1 MKHFLHAA
9 SFLLGIS
16 VVGAQ
21 TVAVTDADI
30 NAGQTVNWVNTNTYL
45 LDGPVYVEAGATLN
59 IQAGTVIKG
68 KVQSQGAPA
77 SALFIS
83 RGGKINAV
91 GTPTQPIIFT
101 AEADVVANPAD
112 LDETDR
118 GLWGG
123 LVVLGY
129 GLAKNGGV
137 DTFQVEGVAGNE
149 PRALMGGTNN
159 ADNSGT
165 LKYVSIRHAGFEIG
179 PGNELNGLTLGAVGS
194 GTTLEYIEVF
204 ACSDD
209 GIEFFGGAVNLKYAV
224 SSMNSDDSFDWD
236 LGYRGKG
243 QFWFAIQ
250 ASDEGNHLF
259 ELDGAIPDG
268 GPLWSQA
275 TLFNATL
282 IGSGAANT
290 TNPNNTISLLFRD
303 ATGGF
308 LNNSIVYDYAKKGL
322 EVEDLA
328 AASGIDS
335 YKRMQDG
342 DLAFNNNIWY
352 AFGAGNTLDTAG
364 FLKVTNASTSEDGD
378 CSDLIA
384 HLGSKGNAV
393 ADPGL
398 LSIARTAINMLDPR
412 PDGNVAQVTSNLFA
426 YPNNDPFF
434 TPVTYK
440 GAFAPNGTEW
450 LRGWTALDQNGYLK
464 VNSSIEVAQNQVN
477 VYPNPASS
485 VVTVSLNGTAQSAQV
500 VLSDIAGKIILTANG
515 NTQGMNLDLSTVP
528 AGMYVLNVHTATG
541 TGAVKL
547 VVNH

>member
-1 MKHFLHAA
+1 MKNFLHAA
-9 SFLLGIS
+9 SFLIGIS

-21 TVAVTDADI
+21 TVTVTDADI

-45 LDGPVYVEAGATLN
+45 LDGPVYVESGAVLN
-59 IQAGTVIKG
+59 IQAGTIIKG
-68 KVQSQGAPA
+68 KAQAQGAPA

-83 RGGKINAV
+83 RGGKINAI
-91 GTPTQPIIFT
+91 GTASQPIVFT
-101 AEADVVANPAD
+101 AEADSVADPAD

-123 LVVLGY
+123 VVILGY
-129 GLAKNGGV
+129 GITKNNGV
-137 DTFQVEGVAGNE
+137 DTFQVEGVAGSE

-194 GTTLEYIEVF
+194 GTTLENIEVY

-209 GIEFFGGAVNLKYAV
+209 GFEFFGGAAQLKYAV

-250 ASDEGNHLF
+250 AADQGNHLF
-259 ELDGAIPDG
+259 EVDGAIPDA
-268 GPLWSQA
+268 GPVWSQP
-275 TLFNATL
+275 TVFNATL
-282 IGSGAANT
+282 IGSGETNT
-290 TNPNNTISLLFRD
+290 TNTQNTIGLLWRD
-303 ATGGF
+303 ATGGY
-308 LNNSIVYDYAKKGL
+308 LNNSIVFDYGQKGI

-342 DLAFNNNIWY
+342 ELALNNNVWY
-352 AFGAGNTLDTAG
+352 GFGKGNTLDTAG
-364 FLKVTNASTSEDGD
+364 FIKVTNATTSEDGD
-378 CSDLIA
+378 CSDLIT
-384 HLGSKGNAV
+384 HLGSKGNSVIA
-393 ADPGL
+393 PGL
-398 LSIARTAINMLDPR
+398 LSISRTANNMLDPR
-412 PDGNVAQVTSNLFA
+412 PDGNVAQITSNLFT

-450 LRGWTALDQNGYLK
+450 LRGWTALDKNGYLK
-464 VNSSIEVAQNQVN
+464 VNSSIEVTENPVS
-477 VYPNPASS
+477 VYPNPATSM
-485 VVTVSLNGTAQSAQV
+485 VTVSMKGSSAAEV
-500 VLSDIAGKIILTANG
+500 VMTDLAGKTIMTANG
-515 NTQGMNLDLSTVP
+515 NSQGIALDLSNVP
-528 AGMYVLNVHTATG
+528 AGMYVLSIHTANG
-541 TGAVKL
+541 TGSVKL
-547 VVNH
+547 VVNK

>member
-1 MKHFLHAA
+1 MKHFLHAVTL
-9 SFLLGIS
+9 LLGTS
-16 VVGAQ
+16 VAVAQ
-21 TVAVTDADI
+21 TVTVTDADI
-30 NAGQTVNWVNTNTYL
+30 NAGQTVNWVNTNTYV

-59 IQAGTVIKG
+59 IQAGTIIKG
-68 KVQSQGAPA
+68 KAQAQGAPA

-91 GTPTQPIIFT
+91 GTPSQPIIFT
-101 AEADVVANPAD
+101 AEADDVTNPAD

-123 LVVLGY
+123 VVILGY
-129 GLAKNGGV
+129 GITKNAGV

-149 PRALMGGTNN
+149 PRALMGGTDNT
-159 ADNSGT
+159 DNSGT

-209 GIEFFGGAVNLKYAV
+209 GVEFFGGAAHLKYAV

-250 ASDEGNHLF
+250 AADEGNHLF
-259 ELDGAIPDG
+259 EVDGAIPDG
-268 GPLWSQA
+268 GPVWAQP
-275 TLFNATL
+275 TVFNATL

-290 TNPNNTISLLFRD
+290 TNSNNTIALLWRD
-303 ATGGF
+303 ATGGY
-308 LNNSIVYDYAKKGL
+308 LNNSIVYDYANKGL

-328 AASGIDS
+328 MASGIDS

-342 DLAFNNNIWY
+342 ELAFNNNVWY

-364 FLKVTNASTSEDGD
+364 FIKVTNASTSEDAD
-378 CSDLIA
+378 CSDLIT

-393 ADPGL
+393 TDPGL
-398 LSIARTAINMLDPR
+398 LSIGRTANNMLDPR
-412 PDGNVAQVTSNLFA
+412 PDGNVAQITSNLFT

-464 VNSSIEVAQNQVN
+464 VNSSIAVQQNQVS
-477 VYPNPASS
+477 VFPNPASS
-485 VVTVSLNGTAQSAQV
+485 QV
-500 VLSDIAGKIILTANG
+500 VVAMQGASENARVIMTDMTGKTTAVAEG
-515 NTQGMNLDLSTVP
+515 NSNYISIDLSSVS
-528 AGMYVLNVHTATG
+528 AGMYVLHVHTSTRTG
-541 TGAVKL
+541 NVKL
-547 VVNH
+547 VVNK

>member
-1 MKHFLHAA
+1 MKYFLHAA
-9 SFLLGIS
+9 TLLLGTS
-16 VVGAQ
+16 VAVAQ
-21 TVAVTDADI
+21 TVTVTDADI
-30 NAGQTVNWVNTNTYL
+30 NAGQTVNWVNTNTYV

-59 IQAGTVIKG
+59 IQAGTIIKG
-68 KVQSQGAPA
+68 KAQNQGAPA

-91 GTPTQPIIFT
+91 GTPSQPIIFT
-101 AEADVVANPAD
+101 AEADDVNDPAD

-123 LVVLGY
+123 VVILGY
-129 GLAKNGGV
+129 GITKNAGV

-149 PRALMGGTNN
+149 PRALMGGTDNT
-159 ADNSGT
+159 DNSGT

-209 GIEFFGGAVNLKYAV
+209 GIEFFGGAANLKYAV

-250 ASDEGNHLF
+250 AADEGNHLF
-259 ELDGAIPDG
+259 EVDGAIPDA
-268 GPLWSQA
+268 GPVWAQP
-275 TLFNATL
+275 TVFNATL

-290 TNPNNTISLLFRD
+290 TNSNNTIALLWRD
-303 ATGGF
+303 ATGGY
-308 LNNSIVYDYAKKGL
+308 LNNSIVYDYANKGL

-328 AASGIDS
+328 MASGIDS

-342 DLAFNNNIWY
+342 ELAFNNNVWY

-364 FLKVTNASTSEDGD
+364 FIKVTNASTSEDAD
-378 CSDLIA
+378 CSDLIT

-393 ADPGL
+393 TDPGL
-398 LSIARTAINMLDPR
+398 LSIGRTANNMLDPR
-412 PDGNVAQVTSNLFA
+412 PDGNVAQITSNLFT

-464 VNSSIEVAQNQVN
+464 VNSSIAVQQNQISVF
-477 VYPNPASS
+477 PNPASS
-485 VVTVSLNGTAQSAQV
+485 QV
-500 VLSDIAGKIILTANG
+500 VVAMQGASENARVMMTDMTGKTIAVAEGNSNNLSI
-515 NTQGMNLDLSTVP
+515 DLSSVS
-528 AGMYVLNVHTATG
+528 AGMYVLHVHTSTRTG
-541 TGAVKL
+541 NVKL
-547 VVNH
+547 VVNK

>member
-1 MKHFLHAA
+1 
-9 SFLLGIS
+9 
-16 VVGAQ
+16 
-21 TVAVTDADI
+21 
-30 NAGQTVNWVNTNTYL
+30 
-45 LDGPVYVEAGATLN
+45 
-59 IQAGTVIKG
+59 
-68 KVQSQGAPA
+68 
-77 SALFIS
+77 
-83 RGGKINAV
+83 
-91 GTPTQPIIFT
+91 
-101 AEADVVANPAD
+101 
-112 LDETDR
+112 
-118 GLWGG
+118 
-123 LVVLGY
+123 
-129 GLAKNGGV
+129 
-137 DTFQVEGVAGNE
+137 
-149 PRALMGGTNN
+149 
-159 ADNSGT
+159 
-165 LKYVSIRHAGFEIG
+165 
-179 PGNELNGLTLGAVGS
+179 
-194 GTTLEYIEVF
+194 
-204 ACSDD
+204 
-209 GIEFFGGAVNLKYAV
+209 
-224 SSMNSDDSFDWD
+224 
-236 LGYRGKG
+236 
-243 QFWFAIQ
+243 
-250 ASDEGNHLF
+250 
-259 ELDGAIPDG
+259 
-268 GPLWSQA
+268 
-275 TLFNATL
+275 
-282 IGSGAANT
+282 
-290 TNPNNTISLLFRD
+290 
-303 ATGGF
+303 
-308 LNNSIVYDYAKKGL
+308 VYDYAKKGL

-342 DLAFNNNIWY
+342 DLGFNNNIWY